1 MNIKLRY
8 IALFFA
14 ITLALALCIP
24 SFGQVVKGS
33 ISGSVIDP
41 QGAVVSG
48 AAVKAKNVGTGT
60 VSTTTTDS
68 AGLYR
73 LNLLPVGTYTVEITA
88 QGFKTTT
95 QSNVQVGAGCFTG
108 LGSIQVS
115 VGETSTTVEVTGDAP
130 LIETT
135 QAQVSSTFSGTTLS
149 TFAGIQENEGLDR
162 LALFVP
168 GVVASRSD
176 NFSNQNGAGTGFS
189 SNGLRGRNNDQE
201 IDGQNNNDN
210 SVGGPGLFLSN
221 VEFVQQ
227 YVVVTN
233 NFGPEYGR
241 NAGSVV
247 NVITKSGGNAWHGS
261 VFGYE
266 NNSYLNALS
275 NTQKNTNKPGAIP
288 LSISPT
294 GACPTSNPLC
304 NPFTGPPRSNN
315 EFSGGTIG
323 GPIMKNKIFSFF
335 GFDNQIIE
343 SNTVYTTSTLT
354 PTPQGLAKLAACFP
368 TGNGAAAVAAL
379 SKFGPWGI
387 TAGNPTIRPVSTN
400 APVIAGCPSILGGIG
415 NPANVANDFDGVTR
429 VLPTPAHGFDFVEK
443 VDAQLSSNDNFS
455 ARYLFNRGN
464 NFNTQDNGAAGYV
477 VNVLALS
484 QSVLLSE
491 THNFSSHMV
500 NEARIAFGRLNVG
513 FGGNSIGNTDPT
525 PGNLQQA
532 LASVTIT
539 GGLSFGPVNNL
550 PQARIVNTWQAQD
563 NWNYVLGKHQLKAG
577 TNFTYQRSP
586 NIFLPGINGIYQ
598 FTSFSNYFNNVPG
611 AITIAKG
618 NPVSDFREYDT
629 FIYGGDD
636 WKISQN
642 LTLNLGLT
650 WSYYGQPANLF
661 HDETLARE
669 TGSGRFWNPNL
680 DIGVRTF
687 PELPAPKNSFGPSV
701 GFAYSPQWG
710 GFLTGHGKTVFRG
723 GFRELYDPAFYN
735 IYLNIA
741 SATPIV
747 LNQSVSSPGTHP
759 MPAIPTGPNV
769 RSNLA
774 PSVTLGVFD
783 PRTFNESTIT
793 NNFSPDRVYSW
804 TFGLERQIG
813 KRSAFE
819 VRYAGNR
826 GTNLFQSL
834 DGNPFVGTATNP
846 GLAQVFPNL
855 LPAGTSPCLTS
866 AQTLGPG
873 QTLGTDVGRAA
884 CGFGLERVRSN
895 TSYSDYHALQTEFR
909 ANNLFNQLNLRAGYT
924 FSKTTDNVSEIFGTN
939 TAGNN
944 VAFAQ
949 NPFDF
954 KNGEHSLSGLN
965 IPHAFNLN
973 FYETL
978 PFFREQHGL
987 LGHILG
993 GWQISADYIWASGQ
1007 PYTVQQLADAR
1018 ISDGPLSNG
1027 KCTGT
1032 PDPTNPCFTIP
1043 NFGNFYDNNFVAAF
1057 VGGVDSARAFIGSN
1071 SAPQSTVGV
1080 FAGDYCM
1087 AFLNTVPAPGQTR
1100 TQAICNTNV
1109 MNPTTLLSLNALQNP
1124 NGSTIVPITSNA
1136 VRFIVNA
1143 RFAQQ
1148 VFSTPF
1154 GNSPRNALTDAP
1166 SNIANATLIKGIKM
1180 GEHANLELRLTA
1192 NNVFN
1197 HFNFIN
1203 VDPFLD
1209 DAGKT
1214 SFGSAFSNPATTNAN
1229 GRTVFV
1235 GARITF

>member
-1 MNIKLRY
+1 MNTKLRY
-8 IALFFA
+8 IAAIFA
-14 ITLALALCIP
+14 VTLALVWCIP
-24 SFGQVVKGS
+24 SLGQVTKGS
-33 ISGSVIDP
+33 ISGTVVDP

-48 AAVKAKNVGTGT
+48 AQVKAKNIETGM
-60 VSTTTTDS
+60 VASTTTDS

-73 LNLLPVGTYTVEITA
+73 LNLLPVGTYNVEVTA
-88 QGFKTTT
+88 PGFKTAS
-95 QSNVQVGAGCFTG
+95 QNAVAVGVGRDTG
-108 LGSIQVS
+108 LGPIRMA
-115 VGETSTTVEVTGDAP
+115 VGEASTTVEVTGEAP

-135 QAQVSSTFSGTTLS
+135 QAQVSSTFAGLNLS

-168 GVVASRSD
+168 GIVASRSD
-176 NFSNQNGAGTGFS
+176 NFSNTNGGGFS

-227 YVVVTN
+227 YVIVTN

-247 NVITKSGGNAWHGS
+247 NIITKSGTNAWHGS

-266 NNSYLNALS
+266 NSSYLNALS
-275 NTQKNTNKPGAIP
+275 NTQKNTNKPG
-288 LSISPT
+288 T
-294 GACPTSNPLC
+294 TS
-304 NPFTGPPRSNN
+304 PFTGPPRSNN

-335 GFDNQIIE
+335 GFDNQIVE

-368 TGNGAAAVAAL
+368 TGNQAAAVAAL
-379 SKFGPWGI
+379 AKFGPWGI
-387 TAGNPTIRPVSTN
+387 TAGNPSIRPVSTLVP
-400 APVIAGCPSILGGIG
+400 ATGCATITSGVA
-415 NPANVANDFDGVTR
+415 ANLANDFAGVTR
-429 VLPTPAHGFDFVEK
+429 VLGTPFHGYDFVEK
-443 VDAQLSSNDNFS
+443 VDTQIGANDNFMG
-455 ARYLFNRGN
+455 RYLFNRGN

-484 QSVLLSE
+484 QTALLSW

-500 NEARIAFGRLNVG
+500 NESRVAFGRLNVG

-525 PGNLQQA
+525 TANILQGLSA
-532 LASVTIT
+532 ISIT
-539 GGLSFGPVNNL
+539 GGVGFGPANNL
-550 PQARIVNTWQAQD
+550 PQGRIVNTWQAQD
-563 NWNYVLGKHQLKAG
+563 NWNYVRGKHQLKAG
-577 TNFTYQRSP
+577 VNWTYQRSP
-586 NIFLPGINGIYQ
+586 NVFLPGINGIYQ
-598 FTSFSNYFNNVPG
+598 FTNYTNFFNNTPG
-611 AITIAKG
+611 AITIAQG

-636 WKISQN
+636 WKISRS

-661 HDETLARE
+661 HDQTVARE
-669 TGSGRFWNPNL
+669 SGSGGLWNPAL
-680 DIGVRTF
+680 PIGVRTF
-687 PELPAPKNSFGPSV
+687 PQLPAPKNSFGPSV

-741 SATPIV
+741 SATPQV
-747 LNQSVSSPGTHP
+747 LNQSISSPGTHP
-759 MPAIPTGPNV
+759 MPATPSGPNV
-769 RSNLA
+769 RTLLA
-774 PSVTLGVFD
+774 SSLTPGVFD
-783 PRTFNESTIT
+783 PRTFNESNVT

-804 TFGLERQIG
+804 TFGFERQIG
-813 KRSAFE
+813 KNSAFE
-819 VRYAGNR
+819 ARYAGNR
-826 GTNLFQSL
+826 GTNLFQSI
-834 DGNPFVGTATNP
+834 DGNPFVGTAANP

-855 LPAGTSPCLTS
+855 VPSGVTGCTTS
-866 AQTLGPG
+866 QQVLGPG
-873 QTLGTDVGRAA
+873 QTTPTDLGRAA
-884 CGFGLERVRSN
+884 CGFGLLRTRSN
-895 TSYSDYHALQTEFR
+895 TSYSDYHAVQTEFR
-909 ANNLFNQLNLRAGYT
+909 ANNLFKQLNIRAGYT

-954 KNGEHSLSGLN
+954 KQGEHSLSGLN
-965 IPHAFNLN
+965 IPNAFTLN
-973 FYETL
+973 FVEQF
-978 PFFREQHGL
+978 PFFREQHGFF
-987 LGHILG
+987 GHLLG

-1018 ISDGPLSNG
+1018 ISDAAL
-1027 KCTGT
+1027 
-1032 PDPTNPCFTIP
+1032 TNSGGFSIA
-1043 NFGNFYDNNFVAAF
+1043 NFGNFYDNSFVAAF

-1071 SAPQSTVGV
+1071 SAPQNTVGI

-1087 AFLNTVPAPGQTR
+1087 AFLGAVPAPGQTR
-1100 TQAICNTNV
+1100 TPAICNTNN
-1109 MNPTTLLSLNALQNP
+1109 MSPTTLLSLNAL
-1124 NGSTIVPITSNA
+1124 NGATSTITPVAPNA

-1148 VFSTPF
+1148 VFGTPF
-1154 GNSPRNALTDAP
+1154 GNSPRNALVDAP
-1166 SNIANATLIKGIKM
+1166 SNLANASIIKGIKL
-1180 GEHANLELRLTA
+1180 GERANMELHLTA

-1197 HFNFIN
+1197 HFNFAN

-1209 DAGKT
+1209 DAGKNAFGT
-1214 SFGSAFSNPATTNAN
+1214 SFANPSVTGAN
-1229 GRTVFV
+1229 GRSIFV
-1235 GARITF
+1235 GARFTF

>member
-1 MNIKLRY
+1 MKTKLRY

-14 ITLALALCIP
+14 VTLALTLCIP

-33 ISGSVIDP
+33 ISGSVTDP

-48 AAVKAKNVGTGT
+48 AQVKAKNAGTGT

-88 QGFKTTT
+88 PGFKTTT
-95 QSNVQVGAGCFTG
+95 QSNVQVGAGRDTG

-135 QAQVSSTFSGTTLS
+135 QAQVSSTFSGMTLS

-168 GVVASRSD
+168 GVVNSRSD
-176 NFSNQNGAGTGFS
+176 NFSNTNGGGFS

-227 YVVVTN
+227 YVIVTN

-247 NVITKSGGNAWHGS
+247 NVITKSGSNAWHGS

-323 GPIMKNKIFSFF
+323 GPIVKNRVFSFF

-343 SNTVYTTSTLT
+343 SNTVYTSSTPT

-387 TAGNPTIRPVSTN
+387 GFGNPTIRPITTN
-400 APVIAGCPSILGGIG
+400 TPATGCAAITSGVPANIAGDFAGI
-415 NPANVANDFDGVTR
+415 TR
-429 VLPTPAHGFDFVEK
+429 VLGTPFHGYDFVEK
-443 VDAQLSSNDNFS
+443 VDAQLSSNDSFTG
-455 ARYLFNRGN
+455 RYIFNRGN
-464 NFNTQDNGAAGYV
+464 SFNTQDNGAAGYV
-477 VNVLALS
+477 TNVLALS
-484 QSVLLSE
+484 QSALLSW

-500 NEARIAFGRLNVG
+500 NETRLAFGRLNVG

-525 PGNLQQA
+525 PANLLQG
-532 LASVTIT
+532 LASVGIT
-539 GGLSFGPVNNL
+539 GGLGFGPANNL
-550 PQARIVNTWQAQD
+550 PQARLVNTWQGQD
-563 NWNYVLGKHQLKAG
+563 NWNYVFGKHQLKAG

-586 NIFLPGINGIYQ
+586 NIFLPAINGIY
-598 FTSFSNYFNNVPG
+598 SFSNYTNYFTNTPA
-611 AITIAKG
+611 AITVAQG

-629 FIYGGDD
+629 FLYAGDD
-636 WKISQN
+636 WKISQH

-661 HDETLARE
+661 HDNTLARE
-669 TGSGRFWNPNL
+669 SGAGGFWNPKL
-680 DIGVRTF
+680 DIGIRTF
-687 PELPAPKNSFGPSV
+687 PQLPAPKNSFGPSV

-741 SATPIV
+741 SATPV
-747 LNQSVSSPGTHP
+747 VFNQSIASPGAHP
-759 MPAIPTGPNV
+759 MPAAPTGPNV
-769 RSNLA
+769 RNLLQ
-774 PSVTLGVFD
+774 PSFTLGAFD
-783 PRTFNESTIT
+783 PRTFNESNVT

-804 TFGLERQIG
+804 TFGFERQIG
-813 KRSAFE
+813 KNSAFE
-819 VRYAGNR
+819 ARYAGNR
-826 GTNLFQSL
+826 GTNLFQSI
-834 DGNPFVGTATNP
+834 DGNPFVGTAANP

-855 LPAGTSPCLTS
+855 VPAGVTGCTTTQQL
-866 AQTLGPG
+866 LGPG
-873 QTLGTDVGRAA
+873 QTTGTDIGRVA
-884 CGFGLERVRSN
+884 CGIGSLRTRTN
-895 TSYSDYHALQTEFR
+895 TSYSDYHAVQLEFR
-909 ANNLFNQLNLRAGYT
+909 ANNLFKQLTVRTGYT

-949 NPFDF
+949 NQFDF
-954 KNGEHSLSGLN
+954 TKGEHSLSGLN
-965 IPHAFNLN
+965 IPNAFTIN
-973 FYETL
+973 FVEQL
-978 PFFREQHGL
+978 PFFREQHGF

-993 GWQISADYIWASGQ
+993 GWAVSGDYILASGQ

-1018 ISDGPLSNG
+1018 FSDGPLTNG
-1027 KCTGT
+1027 NCPSGA
-1032 PDPTNPCFTIP
+1032 PNPCFSLP
-1043 NFGNFYDNNFVAAF
+1043 NFGNFYDNSFVANF
-1057 VGGVDSARAFIGSN
+1057 VGGVDSARSFIGSA
-1071 SAPQSTVGV
+1071 SAPQNTVGI
-1080 FAGDYCM
+1080 FAGDYCI
-1087 AFLNTVPAPGQTR
+1087 AFLGVVPAAGQTR
-1100 TQAICNTNV
+1100 TPAICNTAN
-1109 MNPTTLLSLNALQNP
+1109 MSPTTLLSLNALN
-1124 NGSTIVPITSNA
+1124 NGGSIVPVTNNA

-1148 VFSTPF
+1148 IFGTPF
-1154 GNSPRNALTDAP
+1154 GNSPRNALVDAP
-1166 SNIANATLIKGIKM
+1166 SNIANVTLIKGIKL
-1180 GEHANLELRLTA
+1180 GEKANFEMRLTA
-1192 NNVFN
+1192 NNVLN
-1197 HFNFIN
+1197 HFNFAN

-1214 SFGSAFSNPATTNAN
+1214 SFGSAFSNPATTAAN

-1235 GARITF
+1235 GARVTF

>member
-1 MNIKLRY
+1 MNTKLRY

-14 ITLALALCIP
+14 ITLALSLCIP

-48 AAVKAKNVGTGT
+48 AQVKAKNVGTGT

-68 AGLYR
+68 AGVYR

-95 QSNVQVGAGCFTG
+95 QSNVQVGAGRDTG

-115 VGETSTTVEVTGDAP
+115 VGETSTTVEVTGEAP

-135 QAQVSSTFSGTTLS
+135 QAQVSSTFSGVTLS

-168 GVVASRSD
+168 GVVNSRSD
-176 NFSNQNGAGTGFS
+176 NFSNTNGGGFS

-227 YVVVTN
+227 YVIVTN

-247 NVITKSGGNAWHGS
+247 NVITKSGSNAWHGS

-323 GPIMKNKIFSFF
+323 GPIVKNKVFSFF

-343 SNTVYTTSTLT
+343 NNTVYTSSTPT

-368 TGNGAAAVAAL
+368 TGNGAAAVSAL

-387 TAGNPTIRPVSTN
+387 GFGNPTVRPITTN
-400 APVIAGCPSILGGIG
+400 TPATGCAAITSGVPANIAGDFAGI
-415 NPANVANDFDGVTR
+415 TR
-429 VLPTPAHGFDFVEK
+429 VLGTPFHGYDFVEK
-443 VDAQLSSNDNFS
+443 VDAQLSANDSFTG
-455 ARYLFNRGN
+455 RYIFNRGN
-464 NFNTQDNGAAGYV
+464 NFNNQDNGAAGYV
-477 VNVLALS
+477 TDVLALS
-484 QSVLLSE
+484 QSALLSW

-500 NEARIAFGRLNVG
+500 NETRLAFGRLNVG
-513 FGGNSIGNTDPT
+513 FGGNTIGNTDPT
-525 PGNLQQA
+525 PGNLLQA
-532 LASVTIT
+532 LANVGIT
-539 GGLSFGPVNNL
+539 GGLGFGPANNL
-550 PQARIVNTWQAQD
+550 PQARLVNTWQGQD
-563 NWNYVLGKHQLKAG
+563 NWNYVFGKHQLKAG

-586 NIFLPGINGIYQ
+586 NIFLPAINGIY
-598 FTSFSNYFNNVPG
+598 SFSNYTNYFANTPA
-611 AITIAKG
+611 AITVAQG

-629 FIYGGDD
+629 FLYAGDD

-661 HDETLARE
+661 HDNTLARE
-669 TGSGRFWNPNL
+669 SGPGGFWNPKL
-680 DIGVRTF
+680 DISIRTF

-741 SATPIV
+741 SATPQV
-747 LNQSVSSPGTHP
+747 FNQSIASPGTHP
-759 MPAIPTGPNV
+759 MPAAPTGPNV
-769 RSNLA
+769 RNLLQ
-774 PSVTLGVFD
+774 PSFTLGVFD
-783 PRTFNESTIT
+783 PRTFNESNVT

-804 TFGLERQIG
+804 TFGFERQIG
-813 KRSAFE
+813 KNSAFE
-819 VRYAGNR
+819 ARYAGNR
-826 GTNLFQSL
+826 GTNLFQSI
-834 DGNPFVGTATNP
+834 DGNPFVGTTANP

-855 LPAGTSPCLTS
+855 VPAGVTGCTTT
-866 AQTLGPG
+866 QQILGPG
-873 QTLGTDVGRAA
+873 QTTGTDIGRVA
-884 CGFGLERVRSN
+884 CGLGSLRTRTN
-895 TSYSDYHALQTEFR
+895 TSYSDYHAVQVEFR
-909 ANNLFNQLNLRAGYT
+909 ANNLFKQLTVRTGYT

-949 NPFDF
+949 NQFDF
-954 KNGEHSLSGLN
+954 TKGEHSLSGLN
-965 IPHAFNLN
+965 IPNAFTIN
-973 FYETL
+973 FVEQL
-978 PFFREQHGL
+978 PFFREQHGF
-987 LGHILG
+987 LGHVLG
-993 GWQISADYIWASGQ
+993 GWAMSGDYIWASGQ

-1018 ISDGPLSNG
+1018 FSDGPL
-1027 KCTGT
+1027 
-1032 PDPTNPCFTIP
+1032 TNSGGFSIP
-1043 NFGNFYDNNFVAAF
+1043 NFGNFYDNSFVANF
-1057 VGGVDSARAFIGSN
+1057 VGGVDSARAFIGNN
-1071 SAPQSTVGV
+1071 SAPQNTVGV
-1080 FAGDYCM
+1080 FAGDYCI
-1087 AFLNTVPAPGQTR
+1087 AFLGVVPAAGQTR
-1100 TQAICNTNV
+1100 TPAICNTAN
-1109 MNPTTLLSLNALQNP
+1109 MNPTTLLSLNALN
-1124 NGSTIVPITSNA
+1124 NGGSIVPVTSSA

-1148 VFSTPF
+1148 VFGTPF
-1154 GNSPRNALTDAP
+1154 GNSPRNALVDAP
-1166 SNIANATLIKGIKM
+1166 SNIANVTLIKGIKL
-1180 GEHANLELRLTA
+1180 GEKANFELRLTA

-1197 HFNFIN
+1197 HFNFLN
-1203 VDPFLD
+1203 VDAFLD

-1214 SFGSAFSNPATTNAN
+1214 SFGSAFANPATTGAN

>member
-1 MNIKLRY
+1 MNTKLRY

-14 ITLALALCIP
+14 ITLALTLCIP

-33 ISGSVIDP
+33 ISGSVTDP

-48 AAVKAKNVGTGT
+48 AQVKAKNVQTGT
-60 VSTTTTDS
+60 VSTTTTDN
-68 AGLYR
+68 AGVYR

-95 QSNVQVGAGCFTG
+95 QSNVQVGAGRDTG
-108 LGSIQVS
+108 LGSIQIS
-115 VGETSTTVEVTGDAP
+115 VGETSTTVEVTGEAP

-176 NFSNQNGAGTGFS
+176 NFSNTNGGGFS

-227 YVVVTN
+227 YVIVTN

-247 NVITKSGGNAWHGS
+247 NIITKGGSNAWHGS

-266 NNSYLNALS
+266 NSSYLNALT
-275 NTQKNTNKPGAIP
+275 NTQKNTNKPGAA
-288 LSISPT
+288 PT
-294 GACPTSNPLC
+294 ASGACPTSNPLC

-315 EFSGGTIG
+315 EFTGGTIG
-323 GPIMKNKIFSFF
+323 GPVMKNKVFSFF
-335 GFDNQIIE
+335 GFDDQII
-343 SNTVYTTSTLT
+343 SANTVYTTSTLT

-368 TGNGAAAVAAL
+368 SGPQAAAVAAL
-379 SKFGPWGI
+379 AKFGPWGI
-387 TAGNPTIRPVSTN
+387 TAGNPTIRPVTTN
-400 APVIAGCPSILGGIG
+400 APVIAGCPSILGGVG

-539 GGLSFGPVNNL
+539 GGLSFGPANNL

-680 DIGVRTF
+680 DISVRTF

-741 SATPIV
+741 SATPVV
-747 LNQSVSSPGTHP
+747 LNQSVASPGTHP

-793 NNFSPDRVYSW
+793 KDFSPDRVYSW
-804 TFGLERQIG
+804 TFGFERQIG
-813 KRSAFE
+813 KSSAFE

-826 GTNLFQSL
+826 GTNLFQSI
-834 DGNPFVGTATNP
+834 DGNPFVGTAANP

-855 LPAGTSPCLTS
+855 LPAGTSACLTS
-866 AQTLGPG
+866 TQTLGPG
-873 QTLGTDVGRAA
+873 QTVGTDVGRAA

-895 TSYSDYHALQTEFR
+895 TSYSDYHALQSEFR
-909 ANNLFNQLNLRAGYT
+909 ANNLFNQLNIRAGYT

-954 KNGEHSLSGLN
+954 KNAEHSLSGLN

-1018 ISDGPLSNG
+1018 ISDASLSNG
-1027 KCTGT
+1027 NCPSGT
-1032 PDPTNPCFTIP
+1032 PNPCFTIP
-1043 NFGNFYDNNFVAAF
+1043 AFGNFYDNNFVAAF

-1071 SAPQSTVGV
+1071 SAPQNTVGI

-1087 AFLNTVPAPGQTR
+1087 AFLGAVPAAGQTR
-1100 TQAICNTNV
+1100 TPAICNTNN
-1109 MNPTTLLSLNALQNP
+1109 MSPTTLLSLNALQNP
-1124 NGSTIVPITSNA
+1124 SGSTIVPITSNA
-1136 VRFIVNA
+1136 VRFIVNS

-1148 VFSTPF
+1148 VFGTPF

-1166 SNIANATLIKGIKM
+1166 SNLANATLIKGIKM
-1180 GEHANLELRLTA
+1180 GERANLELRLTA

-1197 HFNFIN
+1197 HFNFVN

>member
-1 MNIKLRY
+1 MNTKLRY

-24 SFGQVVKGS
+24 SFGQVIKGS

-48 AAVKAKNVGTGT
+48 ATVKAKNVGTGT

-95 QSNVQVGAGCFTG
+95 QSNVQVGAGRDTG
-108 LGSIQVS
+108 LGSIQVA

-168 GVVASRSD
+168 GVVNSRSD
-176 NFSNQNGAGTGFS
+176 NFSNTNGGGFS

-227 YVVVTN
+227 YVIVTN

-266 NNSYLNALS
+266 NSSYLNALS
-275 NTQKNTNKPGAIP
+275 NTQKNTNKPGAA
-288 LSISPT
+288 PT
-294 GACPTSNPLC
+294 ASGACPTTNPLC

-323 GPIMKNKIFSFF
+323 GPIMKNKVFSFF
-335 GFDNQIIE
+335 GFDNQMIAA
-343 SNTVYTTSTLT
+343 NTVYTTSTLT

-368 TGNGAAAVAAL
+368 TGNQAAAVAAL
-379 SKFGPWGI
+379 AKFGPWGI
-387 TAGNPTIRPVSTN
+387 TAGNPTIRPVTTLVPNTGCAGITSG
-400 APVIAGCPSILGGIG
+400 IA
-415 NPANVANDFDGVTR
+415 ANINNDFGGVTR
-429 VLPTPAHGFDFVEK
+429 VLPTPFHGFDFVEK
-443 VDAQLSSNDNFS
+443 VDAQITANDNFTG
-455 ARYLFNRGN
+455 RYLFNRGN

-477 VNVLALS
+477 TNVLALS
-484 QSVLLSE
+484 QSALFSW

-500 NEARIAFGRLNVG
+500 NETRMAFGRLNVG

-532 LASVTIT
+532 LAAVTIS
-539 GGLSFGPVNNL
+539 GGLGFGPANNL

-598 FTSFSNYFNNVPG
+598 FTSYTNFFNNTPG

-636 WKISQN
+636 WKISQH

-661 HDETLARE
+661 HDETLSRE
-669 TGSGRFWNPNL
+669 SGSGGFWNPAL
-680 DIGVRTF
+680 PIGIRTF

-741 SATPIV
+741 SATPVV

-759 MPAIPTGPNV
+759 MPAVPTGPNV
-769 RSNLA
+769 RTNLA

-793 NNFSPDRVYSW
+793 PNFSPDRVYSW
-804 TFGLERQIG
+804 TFGFERQIG
-813 KRSAFE
+813 KNSAFE

-826 GTNLFQSL
+826 GTNLFQSI

-846 GLAQVFPNL
+846 GLLQAFPNL
-855 LPAGTSPCLTS
+855 LPAGTAPCLTS

-873 QTLGTDVGRAA
+873 QTVGTDVGRAA

-895 TSYSDYHALQTEFR
+895 TAYSDYHALQTEFR
-909 ANNLFNQLNLRAGYT
+909 ANNLFKQLNIRAGYT

-949 NPFDF
+949 NPFNF
-954 KNGEHSLSGLN
+954 TNGEHSISGLN
-965 IPHAFNLN
+965 IPHAFTVN
-973 FYETL
+973 FYESL

-987 LGHILG
+987 MGHILG

-1018 ISDGPLSNG
+1018 ISDAALTN
-1027 KCTGT
+1027 TGG
-1032 PDPTNPCFTIP
+1032 FSIP

-1071 SAPQSTVGV
+1071 SAPQNTVGI

-1087 AFLNTVPAPGQTR
+1087 AFLGAVPAPGQTR
-1100 TQAICNTNV
+1100 TPAICNTNN

-1124 NGSTIVPITSNA
+1124 SGSTIVPITSNN

-1148 VFSTPF
+1148 VFGTPF

-1166 SNIANATLIKGIKM
+1166 SNLANATLIKGIKM
-1180 GEHANLELRLTA
+1180 GERANLELRLTA

-1197 HFNFIN
+1197 HFNFAN

-1214 SFGSAFSNPATTNAN
+1214 SFGSAFSNPATTGAN